1 VSNLFQRIF
10 GNVVV
15 KSFFGD
21 IELSKLEGA
30 EMFTYLNS
38 IFEDNT
44 TRSLTL
50 FAFFMGPNFYKYNL
64 RKIDR
69 TVNHKNENFKKF
81 TRKTILDQIKLYE
94 KSK

>member
-30 EMFTYLNS
+30 EIFTYLNS

-44 TRSLTL
+44 TRSLSL
-50 FAFFMGPNFYKYNL
+50 FAFIMGPKFYKYNL

-69 TVNHKNENFKKF
+69 AVTQKMESFKKF
-81 TRKTILDQIKLYE
+81 AK
-94 KSK
+94 